1 MKLQLTQKEVG
12 LLKDMKDQ
20 EQLCVQK
27 YEAYAA
33 QAHKE
38 ELKQLFGNIAA
49 TEREHLKTVTEMMGG
64 SVTPVSGGALQAN
77 NSHCCAV
84 GYSSESERAEDAFL
98 LRDML
103 ATEKH
108 ASSLYDVSVFEFSD
122 PVARRVLNH
131 IQSEEQQHG
140 EQIYAYMKANGM
152 YGG

>member
-1 MKLQLTQKEVG
+1 MNLQLTSKEVG

-20 EQLCVQK
+20 EQLCIQK
-27 YEAYAA
+27 YEMYAERA
-33 QAHKE
+33 KKE
-38 ELKQLFGNIAA
+38 ELKQLFLGMAD

-64 SVTPVSGGALQAN
+64 TVTPLTAAGMNADNKLCG
-77 NSHCCAV
+77 AV
-84 GYSSESERAEDAFL
+84 GYTSEEERTQDAFL

-108 ASSLYDVSVFEFSD
+108 ASSLYDVSVFEFGD

-140 EQIYAYMKANGM
+140 EQLYSYMKSNNM
-152 YGG
+152 Y